1 MTKRCLSLPFVPT
14 LLILLLSISLTACA
28 VTNAGPAEQS
38 ASETAPASAA
48 VAQADTPNA
57 EPTQDTEPPPS
68 LPNLNLDSDSE
79 MILQKILWSHTT
91 WQTLWAEGLDRL
103 MSPDS
108 SGTVQ
113 GEIRSQAWVSQPGR
127 NLREMYGAQGEE
139 PSFMQVVDGVSV
151 LRMDSNG
158 DFREVTGAP
167 DFLDIPFVPSKGT
180 STEKA
185 RHPLGRVLQTALAQ
199 LVFPFPM
206 SSEDGTFKGLSM
218 EEVAGRQA
226 LVVDLY
232 RVGEI
237 RTDRLWVDAE
247 KGILLRR
254 QHFGKGGSEQP
265 LSETQLTAIVYDL
278 PIPDECFSLAF
289 EDIPGFEEPPIAD
302 RTEAAETGSVGVIPG
317 MGVVNLRLGPGT
329 DFEVIGQLYE
339 GVEVPVIGTTSSR
352 DWLLLSLD
360 GRPAWVYAP
369 LVEFTGD
376 ISYVPVVDVNIPMAV
391 SNSDIDLDR
400 ATEVIELFTGRSNL
414 QLSLIG
420 VSAMPNADLQPG
432 WQLMDPSGRLYWLD
446 VQTYQLVQIE
456 PSPLANADPASTKSI
471 EELRQ
476 IAERFALV
484 HSMRVADLMD
494 ELVYSEGDK
503 LDQIFFFQWE
513 DRTKPWLLMP
523 PRLQVGLTSDGQLF
537 SWLNTLDLLE

>member
-1 MTKRCLSLPFVPT
+1 MTKRCLSFPAVLAV
-14 LLILLLSISLTACA
+14 LILLLSISLTACA
-28 VTNAGPAEQS
+28 VENPGSAEQS

-48 VAQADTPNA
+48 VAKADTPNA
-57 EPTQDTEPPPS
+57 EPTQDTEHPPS

-91 WQTLWAEGLDRL
+91 WQTLWAEGLDR
-103 MSPDS
+103 MMYPDG

-139 PSFMQVVDGVSV
+139 PSFLQVVDGVSV

-167 DFLDIPFVPSKGT
+167 DFLDIPFVPSKGA
-180 STEKA
+180 SAEEA
-185 RHPLGRVLQTALAQ
+185 RHPMGRVLQTALAQ

-218 EEVAGRQA
+218 DEVAGRQA

-232 RVGEI
+232 RVGGI

-254 QHFGKGGSEQP
+254 QHFGKNGSEQP

-278 PIPDECFSLAF
+278 PIPAGCFSLTF
-289 EDIPGFEEPPIAD
+289 ENIPGFEAPPVAG

-329 DFEVIGQLYE
+329 DFEVIGQLNE
-339 GVEVPVIGTTSSR
+339 GVEVPVIGTTAFR
-352 DWLLLSLD
+352 DWWQLFLD
-360 GRPAWVYAP
+360 GRPAWVYVP

-376 ISYVPVVDVNIPMAV
+376 PSSVPVVDVNIPMPV
-391 SNSDIDLDR
+391 SGSDIDLDR
-400 ATEVIELFTGRSNL
+400 ATEVIESFTGRSDI
-414 QLSLIG
+414 QLSLVEI
-420 VSAMPNADLQPG
+420 SAMPNADLRPG

-456 PSPLANADPASTKSI
+456 PSPLAIADPASKKSS
-471 EELRQ
+471 EGLRQ
-476 IAERFALV
+476 IAEELALEYSRKFV
-484 HSMRVADLMD
+484 DLKD

-503 LDQIFFFQWE
+503 LGQSFFFHWE
-513 DRTKPWLLMP
+513 DQTNPWLFMP
-523 PRLQVGLTSDGQLF
+523 PVLQVGLTSDGQLL
-537 SWLNTLDLLE
+537 SWLNTLDLVE